1 MGGAERPPSAF
12 TGPIAWAIF
21 FGDHTMKNPLL
32 SFALAAAIF
41 AISSGNVAN
50 ALQIGDFFQN
60 AEVIKANSVKV
71 VNESLIKVNT
81 TIKGYSANS
90 PYAIKTIDVPKAT
103 FMSHVRNNLSS
114 LTKRNAW
121 YAGWF
126 ATVGA
131 AGWAIDELHNQMV
144 SVPVNTSKDK
154 IYCWGS
160 VGGPYGMG
168 CSHNPKDTAINQ
180 CKMGG
185 ARTCGD
191 VISVSP
197 VTNRPGSYI
206 YQINTSQ
213 GQMGFQVNPFTCSP
227 TSAEPYAS
235 FCASELPKEAVS
247 DAALY
252 ESLAAEMLKDPKAA
266 AQAFM
271 VPDAWPYPYP
281 HLFPDPVKY
290 IPGVSEADEQLLD
303 ALIKGQLQTT
313 NPSAANYV
321 TPEKLQQLQNMLSQ
335 LQQGLT
341 PEGQV
346 GSANDKLKD
355 ALTQAQLEETIKK
368 EKEKEEKAVKDALGE
383 KPSFDK
389 LTEPLDKFVDNVNKT
404 PQDEINPLPQNTF
417 GIAGSGTCYLIQK
430 PISIMGVTVDMST
443 RSFCE
448 AYYYPYFLPILTWFF
463 YIATGLYIWFSLRDA
478 YSRRI

>member
-1 MGGAERPPSAF
+1 
-12 TGPIAWAIF
+12 
-21 FGDHTMKNPLL
+21 MKNPLL

-60 AEVIKANSVKV
+60 AEVIKANSVKI
-71 VNESLIKVNT
+71 VNDSIIKVNT
-81 TIKGYSANS
+81 TIKGYAANA
-90 PYAIKTIDVPKAT
+90 PYAIKHVDVPKAS
-103 FMSHVRNNLSS
+103 FMSHVKTNMKGLV
-114 LTKRNAW
+114 KKNAW
-121 YAGWF
+121 YAAWF
-126 ATVGA
+126 AGMAT
-131 AGWAIDELHNQMV
+131 AGWAIDELQNQV
-144 SVPVNTSKDK
+144 HK
-154 IYCWGS
+154 
-160 VGGPYGMG
+160 
-168 CSHNPKDTAINQ
+168 KDTYFTAGYYFVSTGTYEGSTPTEVLKLV
-180 CKMGG
+180 CKTCILLTITPEKDYLLVRYTYPDGNIGG
-185 ARTCGD
+185 IYVYKYRCYRNTFPSSC
-191 VISVSP
+191 V
-197 VTNRPGSYI
+197 PGSAPQTEVVPDQAI
-206 YQINTSQ
+206 Y
-213 GQMGFQVNPFTCSP
+213 
-227 TSAEPYAS
+227 
-235 FCASELPKEAVS
+235 
-247 DAALY
+247 D
-252 ESLAAEMLKDPKAA
+252 SLAARMLEDPVAA

-281 HLFPDPVKY
+281 HIFPDPVKY

-346 GSANDKLKD
+346 GAANDKLKD

-389 LTEPLDKFVDNVNKT
+389 LTEPLDKFVENVNKT

-417 GIAGSGTCYLIQK
+417 GIAGSGTCYKIEK
-430 PISIMGVTVDMST
+430 PISIMGVTVNMST
-443 RSFCE
+443 RSFCD

>member
-1 MGGAERPPSAF
+1 
-12 TGPIAWAIF
+12 
-21 FGDHTMKNPLL
+21 MKNPLL

-71 VNESLIKVNT
+71 VNDSLIKVNT
-81 TIKGYSANS
+81 TIKGYGANA
-90 PYAIKTIDVPKAT
+90 PYAIKTVDVPKT
-103 FMSHVRNNLSS
+103 SFMSHVRTNMRS
-114 LTKRNAW
+114 LVKKNAW
-121 YAGWF
+121 YAAWF
-126 ATVGA
+126 AAMAA
-131 AGWAIDELHNQMV
+131 AGWAINELTGQV
-144 SVPVNTSKDK
+144 TAVNNS
-154 IYCWGS
+154 WVGS
-160 VGGPYGMG
+160 CMYG
-168 CSHNPKDTAINQ
+168 NPLI
-180 CKMGG
+180 
-185 ARTCGD
+185 
-191 VISVSP
+191 VHP
-197 VTNRPGSYI
+197 VTVELTSCAKIALSGQKPNTTFISYRYYYGSTQVAAGKNATYLVA
-206 YQINTSQ
+206 YTSQ
-213 GQMGFQVNPFTCSP
+213 SGTQLEDVSFTF
-227 TSAEPYAS
+227 TYKNNDGRIEEV
-235 FCASELPKEAVS
+235 SE
-247 DAALY
+247 DAIY
-252 ESLAAEMLKDPKAA
+252 ESLMSKMLQDPVSA

-271 VPDAWPYPYP
+271 VPDAYPYPYP
-281 HLFPDPVKY
+281 HIFPDPVKY
-290 IPGVSEADEQLLD
+290 IPGVSESDAELLD

-313 NPSAANYV
+313 NPNAPGYV
-321 TPEKLQQLQNMLSQ
+321 TPEKMQQLQGLLSQ

-389 LTEPLDKFVDNVNKT
+389 LTEPLDKFVENVNKT

-417 GIAGSGTCYLIQK
+417 GIAGSGTCYKIEK
-430 PISIMGVTVDMST
+430 PISIMGVTVNMST
-443 RSFCE
+443 RSFCDS
-448 AYYYPYFLPILTWFF
+448 YYYPYFLPILTWFF

>member
-60 AEVIKANSVKV
+60 AEVIKANSVKI
-71 VNESLIKVNT
+71 VNDALIKVNT
-81 TIKGYSANS
+81 TIKGYAANS
-90 PYAIKTIDVPKAT
+90 PYAVKHIDVPKAS
-103 FMSHVRNNLSS
+103 FLSHVKTNIKGLV
-114 LTKRNAW
+114 KKNAW

-126 ATVGA
+126 ATMAA
-131 AGWAIDELHNQMV
+131 AGWAIDELTGQMTRPNV
-144 SVPVNTSKDK
+144 VRYGSCFIGGYLVTSYNTYTFCLDLAQKAIHDAG
-154 IYCWGS
+154 W
-160 VGGPYGMG
+160 VGVGV
-168 CSHNPKDTAINQ
+168 K
-180 CKMGG
+180 
-185 ARTCGD
+185 
-191 VISVSP
+191 P
-197 VTNRPGSYI
+197 VTDGSITYFYANESATTGI
-206 YQINTSQ
+206 YGQFRFVKSETTS
-213 GQMGFQVNPFTCSP
+213 VDP
-227 TSAEPYAS
+227 
-235 FCASELPKEAVS
+235 VS

-252 ESLAAEMLKDPKAA
+252 DSLASEMLKDPKAA

-281 HLFPDPVKY
+281 HIFPDPVKY
-290 IPGVSEADEQLLD
+290 IPGVSETDEQLLD

-313 NPSAANYV
+313 NPAAANYV
-321 TPEKLQQLQNMLSQ
+321 TPEKMQQLQGLLSQ

-346 GSANDKLKD
+346 GAANDKLKD

-368 EKEKEEKAVKDALGE
+368 EKEAEEKAVKDALGE

-389 LTEPLDKFVDNVNKT
+389 LTEPLDKFVENVNKT

-417 GIAGSGTCYLIQK
+417 GIAGSGTCYKIEK
-430 PISIMGVTVDMST
+430 PISIMGVTVNMST
-443 RSFCE
+443 RSFCD

>member
-1 MGGAERPPSAF
+1 
-12 TGPIAWAIF
+12 
-21 FGDHTMKNPLL
+21 MKNPLL

-81 TIKGYSANS
+81 TIKGYGANS
-90 PYAIKTIDVPKAT
+90 PYAIKTVDVPKT
-103 FMSHVRNNLSS
+103 SFMSHVKNNMRGLV
-114 LTKRNAW
+114 KKNAW
-121 YAGWF
+121 YAAWF
-126 ATVGA
+126 ATMVA
-131 AGWAIDELHNQMV
+131 AGWAIDELTGQVV
-144 SVPVNTSKDK
+144 SKPKDYVVGTFYYLADYGRYNYFASATPVDSCKAYFSGNTTWQYDSFRKPWTGAYGVCVGSLISKPTTKSDMIRVYQASCSAFPQSQVNT
-154 IYCWGS
+154 CTGS
-160 VGGPYGMG
+160 EVPYE
-168 CSHNPKDTAINQ
+168 
-180 CKMGG
+180 
-185 ARTCGD
+185 
-191 VISVSP
+191 P
-197 VTNRPGSYI
+197 V
-206 YQINTSQ
+206 
-213 GQMGFQVNPFTCSP
+213 
-227 TSAEPYAS
+227 AD
-235 FCASELPKEAVS
+235 AV
-247 DAALY
+247 LY
-252 ESLAAEMLKDPKAA
+252 DSLASQMMQDPKAA

-281 HLFPDPVKY
+281 NLFPNPVKY
-290 IPGVSEADEQLLD
+290 IPGVSESDAELLD

-313 NPSAANYV
+313 DPNAPGYV
-321 TPEKLQQLQNMLSQ
+321 TPEKMQQLQGLLSQ

-346 GSANDKLKD
+346 GAANDKLKD

-368 EKEKEEKAVKDALGE
+368 EKEAEEKAVKDALGE

-389 LTEPLDKFVDNVNKT
+389 LIEPLDKFVENVNKT

-417 GIAGSGTCYLIQK
+417 GIAGSGTCYKIEK
-430 PISIMGVTVDMST
+430 PISIMGVTVNMST
-443 RSFCE
+443 RSFCD

>member
-21 FGDHTMKNPLL
+21 FGNHTMKNPLL

-60 AEVIKANSVKV
+60 AEVIKANSVKI
-71 VNESLIKVNT
+71 VNDSLIKVNT
-81 TIKGYSANS
+81 TIKGYAANA
-90 PYAIKTIDVPKAT
+90 PYAIKTVDVPKPT
-103 FMSHVRNNLSS
+103 FMSHVKSNVNGLV
-114 LTKRNAW
+114 KKNAW
-121 YAGWF
+121 YAAWF
-126 ATVGA
+126 ASMAA
-131 AGWAIDELHNQMV
+131 AGWAIDELTGQMSATTKKKRGSCYQVTGGHALKATDV
-144 SVPVNTSKDK
+144 SVSGCADAQKRDLNGGSDPNRFQLSSTSPPQSTTVNGKERLGFTLVFIDGWTGKPWTFSMYIEVESSESKTEPVSDQSL
-154 IYCWGS
+154 YDS
-160 VGGPYGMG
+160 L
-168 CSHNPKDTAINQ
+168 
-180 CKMGG
+180 
-185 ARTCGD
+185 
-191 VISVSP
+191 
-197 VTNRPGSYI
+197 
-206 YQINTSQ
+206 
-213 GQMGFQVNPFTCSP
+213 
-227 TSAEPYAS
+227 AS
-235 FCASELPKEAVS
+235 F
-247 DAALY
+247 
-252 ESLAAEMLKDPKAA
+252 MLQDPKAA

-281 HLFPDPVKY
+281 NLFPNTVKY

-313 NPSAANYV
+313 NPNAANYV
-321 TPEKLQQLQNMLSQ
+321 TPEKLQQLQNTLSQ

-346 GSANDKLKD
+346 GAANDKLKD

-368 EKEKEEKAVKDALGE
+368 EKEAEEKAVKDALGE

-389 LTEPLDKFVDNVNKT
+389 LSEPLDKFVENVNKT

-417 GIAGSGTCYLIQK
+417 GIAGSGTCYKIEK
-430 PISIMGVTVDMST
+430 PISIMGVTVNMST

>member
-1 MGGAERPPSAF
+1 
-12 TGPIAWAIF
+12 
-21 FGDHTMKNPLL
+21 
-32 SFALAAAIF
+32 
-41 AISSGNVAN
+41 
-50 ALQIGDFFQN
+50 
-60 AEVIKANSVKV
+60 
-71 VNESLIKVNT
+71 
-81 TIKGYSANS
+81 
-90 PYAIKTIDVPKAT
+90 
-103 FMSHVRNNLSS
+103 MSHVKNNMGGLV
-114 LTKRNAW
+114 KKNAW

-126 ATVGA
+126 ATMAA
-131 AGWAIDELHNQMV
+131 AGWAIDELTGQVTKPTVTYRGRCQSLSQYVSISQPNMLMHECIGAMV
-144 SVPVNTSKDK
+144 AALAVGPAGINGYKYADFKLEPNAIDLFFVDQ
-154 IYCWGS
+154 WGTK
-160 VGGPYGMG
+160 PF
-168 CSHNPKDTAINQ
+168 PRLAQ
-180 CKMGG
+180 LQ
-185 ARTCGD
+185 
-191 VISVSP
+191 
-197 VTNRPGSYI
+197 SYSTV
-206 YQINTSQ
+206 QTD
-213 GQMGFQVNPFTCSP
+213 
-227 TSAEPYAS
+227 AEPV
-235 FCASELPKEAVS
+235 P
-247 DAALY
+247 DDALY
-252 ESLAAEMLKDPKAA
+252 QALASEMLKDTKAA

-281 HLFPDPVKY
+281 NLFPDPVKY

-346 GSANDKLKD
+346 GAANEKLKD
-355 ALTQAQLEETIKK
+355 ALTQAQLEETINK
-368 EKEKEEKAVKDALGE
+368 EKDKEEKAVKDALGE

-389 LTEPLDKFVDNVNKT
+389 LTEPLDKFVENVNKT

-430 PISIMGVTVDMST
+430 PISIMGFTVDMST

>member
-21 FGDHTMKNPLL
+21 FGNHTMKNPLL

-50 ALQIGDFFQN
+50 AFQIGDFYQN
-60 AEVIKANSVKV
+60 AEVIKANSVKI
-71 VNESLIKVNT
+71 VNDSLIKVST
-81 TIKGYSANS
+81 TIKGYAANA
-90 PYAIKTIDVPKAT
+90 PYAIKTVDVPKPS
-103 FMSHVRNNLSS
+103 FMSHVKNNMKGLV
-114 LTKRNAW
+114 KKNAW
-121 YAGWF
+121 YAAWF
-126 ATVGA
+126 ATMAA
-131 AGWAIDELHNQMV
+131 AGWAIDELTGQVV
-144 SVPVNTSKDK
+144 SK
-154 IYCWGS
+154 
-160 VGGPYGMG
+160 
-168 CSHNPKDTAINQ
+168 PKDYVVGSFFYLGDYGRYNYFAAATPVLS
-180 CKMGG
+180 CKAYFAGNSVYKFDSIKITSEFGG
-185 ARTCGD
+185 YCVASSIANPNDKTD
-191 VISVSP
+191 
-197 VTNRPGSYI
+197 YI
-206 YQINTSQ
+206 RFYKTSCSSFPQ
-213 GQMGFQVNPFTCSP
+213 SQVNSC
-227 TSAEPYAS
+227 TSSDVPYEPVAD
-235 FCASELPKEAVS
+235 AV
-247 DAALY
+247 LY
-252 ESLAAEMLKDPKAA
+252 DSLASQMMQDPVAA

-281 HLFPDPVKY
+281 HIFPDPVKY
-290 IPGVSEADEQLLD
+290 IPGVSEADEALLD

-313 NPSAANYV
+313 NPNAANYV
-321 TPEKLQQLQNMLSQ
+321 TPEKLQQLQTMLSQ

-346 GSANDKLKD
+346 GAANDKLKD

-368 EKEKEEKAVKDALGE
+368 EKEAEEKAVKDALGE

-389 LTEPLDKFVDNVNKT
+389 LTEPLDKFVENVNKT

-417 GIAGSGTCYLIQK
+417 GIAGSGTCYKIEK
-430 PISIMGVTVDMST
+430 PISIMGVTVNMST
-443 RSFCE
+443 RSFCD

>member
-1 MGGAERPPSAF
+1 
-12 TGPIAWAIF
+12 
-21 FGDHTMKNPLL
+21 MKNPLL
-32 SFALAAAIF
+32 SFILAAAIF

-60 AEVIKANSVKV
+60 AEVIKANSVKI
-71 VNESLIKVNT
+71 VNDSLIRVNT
-81 TIKGYSANS
+81 TIKGYAANA
-90 PYAIKTIDVPKAT
+90 PYAIKHVDVPKPT
-103 FMSHVRNNLSS
+103 FMSHVKTNMKGLV
-114 LTKRNAW
+114 KKNAW
-121 YAGWF
+121 YAAWF
-126 ATVGA
+126 GTMAA
-131 AGWAIDELHNQMV
+131 AGWAIDELTGQMTHRPQGAEVGYYYSPWSGHNEYLPAASSTPTQSCTIYATNNNLIGSYSSSNV
-144 SVPVNTSKDK
+144 QCNLKRQDGSPAGYVYIYRSKCNSATS
-154 IYCWGS
+154 
-160 VGGPYGMG
+160 
-168 CSHNPKDTAINQ
+168 
-180 CKMGG
+180 
-185 ARTCGD
+185 
-191 VISVSP
+191 SVSTCQGVLP
-197 VTNRPGSYI
+197 V
-206 YQINTSQ
+206 
-213 GQMGFQVNPFTCSP
+213 
-227 TSAEPYAS
+227 EPV
-235 FCASELPKEAVS
+235 P
-247 DAALY
+247 DPALY

-281 HLFPDPVKY
+281 NLFPNPVKY
-290 IPGVSEADEQLLD
+290 IPGVSESDEQLLD

-389 LTEPLDKFVDNVNKT
+389 LTEPLDKFVENVNKT

-417 GIAGSGTCYLIQK
+417 GIAGSGTCYKIEK
-430 PISIMGVTVDMST
+430 PISIMGVTVNMST
-443 RSFCE
+443 RSFCD